1 MKNGTK
7 KGEVIFSDK
16 KIFTAEAKLNS
27 QNDGV
32 LAKKVKG
39 IAENIRNIY
48 HRQKPA
54 SVMVWAAVSKTWK
67 SPLIFVKPGTKMNTE
82 CYIEEILSRL

>member
-1 MKNGTK
+1 MEKRNAINELHLAGISAPLIIKQLKVANKILLNQMKNGTK
-7 KGEVIFSDK
+7 KGEVIFSEK

-32 LAKKVKG
+32 LAKKAKG

-48 HRQKPA
+48 H
-54 SVMVWAAVSKTWK
+54 
-67 SPLIFVKPGTKMNTE
+67 
-82 CYIEEILSRL
+82 